1 MVRNRSRKR
10 ERNMIIDTLILSFG
24 ILILFC
30 ILSFIVGFLVY
41 RKQPRIAMPVMCFV
55 MCMGS
60 SLSLLITTIQY
71 TTTDQQSNSDIQTI
85 TIYDKNREIIAQY
98 TGKIDIK
105 NIADDY
111 VQFDYEGKR
120 YTYYNC
126 SLESIAEIEN

>member
-1 MVRNRSRKR
+1 
-10 ERNMIIDTLILSFG
+10 
-24 ILILFC
+24 
-30 ILSFIVGFLVY
+30 
-41 RKQPRIAMPVMCFV
+41 MPVICFV
-55 MCMGS
+55 MCMGA

-105 NIADDY
+105 NIADDH